1 MRLISEMKRRFLLWN
16 GSFNESAI
24 AAQQAETAPKTV
36 ESALHYGSL
45 AA

>member
-1 MRLISEMKRRFLLWN
+1 MKRRFLLWDDWF
-16 GSFNESAI
+16 SESAI
-24 AAQQAETAPKTV
+24 AAQQAETKTKTV